1 MCSSIS
7 VAELDQRRNSPTSW
21 IRSTVMSK
29 RSKVT
34 LFGIDRSLMLSDRGR
49 ELCGL
54 QDIYCTFPDVKLGV
68 VIGFFGLVIVL
79 HVVCKHGIE
88 S

>member
-1 MCSSIS
+1 MFKSPFFLTIFVLFVKFQGVFFHLKICSSVS
-7 VAELDQRRNSPTSW
+7 VAELDQRRNSPTNW

-34 LFGIDRSLMLSDRGR
+34 LVGIDRSLMLSDRGR

-54 QDIYCTFPDVKLGV
+54 
-68 VIGFFGLVIVL
+68 
-79 HVVCKHGIE
+79 
-88 S
+88 